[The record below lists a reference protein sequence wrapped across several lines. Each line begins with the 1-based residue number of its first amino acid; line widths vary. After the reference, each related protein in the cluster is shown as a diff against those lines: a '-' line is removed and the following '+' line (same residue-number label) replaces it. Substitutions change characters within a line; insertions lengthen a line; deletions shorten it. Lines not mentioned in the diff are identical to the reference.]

1 MQGRSLAYIEQT
13 SGLIWR
19 TLTDPSSLK
28 SKLTLSSGPRSTQP
42 TLIPPLHSSP
52 STPIALLPTT
62 RASQCTKHGE
72 IACPKIGTGPNF
84 IPKREIK
91 KKCAAFSA
99 HFFLLW
105 SKATIFLCH
114 MEAISWL
121 KVTRVVCGWRNIFII
136 DDKYN
141 KFSVHL
147 LKDVRNFAGRGDH
160 RLLWLKATT
169 SLSCRGAISRT

>member
-1 MQGRSLAYIEQT
+1 MGAISRPEFVTKEQHMVKLRVQKLELDLILFQKGR
-13 SGLIWR
+13 
-19 TLTDPSSLK
+19 LK
-28 SKLTLSSGPRSTQP
+28 RNVRPFP
-42 TLIPPLHSSP
+42 
-52 STPIALLPTT
+52 
-62 RASQCTKHGE
+62 
-72 IACPKIGTGPNF
+72 
-84 IPKREIK
+84 
-91 KKCAAFSA
+91 A

-121 KVTRVVCGWRNIFII
+121 KVTRVVCGWKNIFII

-169 SLSCRGAISRT
+169 SLSRRGAISRT

>member
-1 MQGRSLAYIEQT
+1 MADPDGPFLSQVQPNTDQLRAL
-13 SGLIWR
+13 
-19 TLTDPSSLK
+19 DPSDANPTPPSL
-28 SKLTLSSGPRSTQP
+28 P
-42 TLIPPLHSSP
+42 P
-52 STPIALLPTT
+52 STTIALLPTT

-121 KVTRVVCGWRNIFII
+121 KVTRVVCGWKNIFII

-169 SLSCRGAISRT
+169 SLSRRGAISRT

>member
-1 MQGRSLAYIEQT
+1 MGAISQPEFVTKEQHMVKLRVQKLVLDLILFQKEILKRNVRS
-13 SGLIWR
+13 
-19 TLTDPSSLK
+19 
-28 SKLTLSSGPRSTQP
+28 
-42 TLIPPLHSSP
+42 
-52 STPIALLPTT
+52 
-62 RASQCTKHGE
+62 
-72 IACPKIGTGPNF
+72 
-84 IPKREIK
+84 
-91 KKCAAFSA
+91 FSA

-121 KVTRVVCGWRNIFII
+121 KVTRVVCGWKNIFII

-169 SLSCRGAISRT
+169 SLSRRGAISRT